1 LKFIICDAILVNK
14 QCAGFIQI
22 FGEPFSEKD
31 CKMLTV
37 VTYENTKQ
45 HRCSNSNK
53 ASTINYGNIPGKV
66 VKSGEIFIPSFF
78 YASNSKTQYQEV
90 STQA

>member
-1 LKFIICDAILVNK
+1 VPALYK
-14 QCAGFIQI
+14 I

-31 CKMLTV
+31 CKMLIV
-37 VTYENTKQ
+37 VTDENTKQ
-45 HRCSNSNK
+45 HRYSNINK
-53 ASTINYGNIPGKV
+53 ASIINYGNIPGKL

-90 STQA
+90 SMQA